1 MPKAQLRRPFYGLG
15 IAIVLVAVVGAA
27 CGSDDGGNEDR
38 TDSQAAVSESSGP
51 AASDEASTTVAAEY
65 GEAIGAIN
73 DRLETRSEEIFAP
86 VNQAFATLSPEGVLG
101 VIANALP
108 LASEATAE
116 SLRALRAL
124 TPPDQFVADHARLI
138 QGWEDSI
145 ALYAQGAE
153 AAQARDVGRSPEAPG
168 STCRQC
174 PEPAQRSIGG
184 VQPVRLYVGAIC
196 GGSAHSLAA
205 SAMRRSSTSMGLR
218 AGMREFVS
226 AERRFRSGDQHAL
239 CRSDGVSS
247 RLSKAADVGK
257 AFEAA

>member
-116 SLRALRAL
+116 SLRAL

-153 AAQARDVGRSPEAPG
+153 AAQARDVGRSLKH
-168 STCRQC
+168 QD
-174 PEPAQRSIGG
+174 Q
-184 VQPVRLYVGAIC
+184 
-196 GGSAHSLAA
+196 LAA
-205 SAMRRSSTSMGLR
+205 NARSLRSDLSEEFSRYVFTSEQSAGLSALFGGLSDAEVLYLDGLR
-218 AGMREFVS
+218 AGMREFVQRS
-226 AERRFRSGDQHAL
+226 AAFGQAISMRFADQTAFFEAL
-239 CRSDGVSS
+239 Q
-247 RLSKAADVGK
+247 AADVGK